1 MGRKEHTIF
10 YLLHIHFPIC
20 IGMSLS
26 LHIHLF
32 IHSLIVSIHLSE
44 MKRILTLASLAL
56 LLNVSACNQGKEAE
70 LAQLKKERADLEAKI
85 EKLEKEFGG
94 SEAPPPQKAAVPV
107 AVLTVQPDTFRHY
120 LEVQG
125 RVDFDQNAMVSA
137 RVPGVLTDVKV
148 QRGDKVAKGQVMA
161 TIDAQLVQQSIQE
174 LETNLQLV
182 RTIYEKQKNL
192 WDQNIGTEVQYLTAK
207 NNKEGLERRLSTLRE
222 QYDQYRIKAPFAGR
236 VDEVVPKVG
245 EAVAPGVGLFR
256 VVNTSGGKI
265 VADVS
270 ETYLS
275 SIKKGDEA
283 LVYLPDLDK
292 EISTSVRV
300 VSQVINPSSRTF
312 TVELAVNSKDR
323 EQISIRPNMIA
334 VVRIQDYVNRDTA
347 TLPVN
352 VVQRDESSSYVY
364 TIAKE
369 GDQHIARKKTI
380 TTGKSY
386 KGEIEVLSGLEPNE
400 QVISRGY
407 QNLNEGQPVTFELAA
422 R

>member
-1 MGRKEHTIF
+1 
-10 YLLHIHFPIC
+10 
-20 IGMSLS
+20 
-26 LHIHLF
+26 
-32 IHSLIVSIHLSE
+32 

-56 LLNVSACNQGKEAE
+56 LLSVSACNKSKEAE
-70 LAQLKKERADLEAKI
+70 LAQLKKEQADLEAKI
-85 EKLEKEFGG
+85 VKLEKEVGG
-94 SEAPPPQKAAVPV
+94 SEAPAPQKVAVPV

-148 QRGDKVAKGQVMA
+148 RRGDKVAKGQVLA
-161 TIDAQLVQQSIQE
+161 TIDAQLVQQSIEE

-192 WDQNIGTEVQYLTAK
+192 WDQKIGTEVQYLTAK

-222 QYDQYRIKAPFAGR
+222 QYDQYRIKAPFAGT

-245 EAVAPGVGLFR
+245 EAVSPGVGLFR
-256 VVNTSGGKI
+256 VVNTAGGKI

-270 ETYLS
+270 EAYLS
-275 SIKKGDEA
+275 SIKKGDKA

-300 VSQVINPSSRTF
+300 VSQVIDPSSRTF
-312 TVELAVNSKDR
+312 TVELAVNPKDR
-323 EQISIRPNMIA
+323 EQIFIRPNMVAI
-334 VVRIQDYVNRDTA
+334 VRIQDYVNQDAA

-352 VVQRDESSSYVY
+352 LVQRDESSSYVY

-369 GDQHIARKKTI
+369 GDQHVARKKTI

-386 KGEIEVLSGLEPNE
+386 KGEIEVMSGLEPNE

-407 QNLNEGQPVTFELAA
+407 QNLNEGQPVSFELAVK
-422 R
+422 